1 MQIRLLEI
9 QYYNQMIINKIIKK
23 KIKRIQNYIVARVN
37 LFITLI
43 VKHKKLMQFMVHNKL
58 FRIAE
63 FACKLEYSI
72 CKRIK

>member
-63 FACKLEYSI
+63 FACKLGYSVY
-72 CKRIK
+72 KRIK